1 MTRPPLKKGPQ
12 PPFRPTRAG
21 FYRSGRGGAGKR
33 PPQVPDQR
41 LASSAAAVIRAEIGS
56 IASLAAA
63 MAISLTLVIC
73 FM

>member
-1 MTRPPLKKGPQ
+1 MTRPPLKKGPK

-21 FYRSGRGGAGKR
+21 FSRTVPRPAPRRGPRAAV
-33 PPQVPDQR
+33 QL
-41 LASSAAAVIRAEIGS
+41 LARSAAAAIRAESGS

-63 MAISLTLVIC
+63 MAISLILVIC